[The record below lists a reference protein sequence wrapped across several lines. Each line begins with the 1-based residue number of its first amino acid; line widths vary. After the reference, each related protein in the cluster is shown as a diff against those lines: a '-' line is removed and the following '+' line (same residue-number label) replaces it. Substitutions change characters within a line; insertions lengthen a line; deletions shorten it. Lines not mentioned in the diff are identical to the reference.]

1 MRSPIAWRNPFRQET
16 PVQKSEREKLE
27 DSVRKSALDL
37 GEIGRE
43 IVQDQ
48 RYGRMRVEYQR
59 ILAQTLR
66 LLIHADMN
74 PTLPDPQA
82 EFVDR
87 IRKYQ
92 QQLRALTNLVDVPKD
107 FAAVAER
114 AAVKT
119 PEPVAPG
126 SFKP

>member
-1 MRSPIAWRNPFRQET
+1 MRSPILLRNPFRAET
-16 PVQKSEREKLE
+16 PAQKSEREQLE
-27 DSVRKSALDL
+27 DSVRKSALAL
-37 GEIGRE
+37 GDIGRE

-48 RYGRMRVEYQR
+48 RYGRMQAEYQR
-59 ILAQTLR
+59 VLAQTLR
-66 LLIHADMN
+66 LMIHADMN

-92 QQLRALTNLVDVPKD
+92 QQVRALTNIVDVPKD

-119 PEPVAPG
+119 AEPVAPG